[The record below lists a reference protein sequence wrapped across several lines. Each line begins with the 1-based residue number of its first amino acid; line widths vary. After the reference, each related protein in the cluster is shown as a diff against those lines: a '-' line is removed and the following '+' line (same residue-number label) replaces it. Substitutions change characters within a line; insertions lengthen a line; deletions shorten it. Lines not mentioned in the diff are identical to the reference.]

1 MILKRHSYFLFIPI
15 LLLIPFIAMQL
26 SDEVHWSLADFII
39 MGSLLLVCALAVEFV
54 LRHFKSLKN
63 RLLLLFLVG
72 CIFFLVWAELAV
84 GLFGSPFAG
93 H

>member
-1 MILKRHSYFLFIPI
+1 
-15 LLLIPFIAMQL
+15 
-26 SDEVHWSLADFII
+26 
-39 MGSLLLVCALAVEFV
+39 MGSLLLVCVLAVEFV